1 MIKKIVI
8 AIVCLAVNSLY
19 AQDGTISPYSYFGI
33 GDQRALGTIENQMM
47 GGIGM
52 YSDSIHINLKNPA
65 SYSKLGIQAGENFG
79 ITTYSAGVSHK
90 ALRLKTYTEQQNSSV
105 TNLDYLSIGFSVR
118 KGWGIGFGVMPVS
131 SVGYNLVS
139 ESNNSNGVLV
149 TNQLNGE
156 GGLNR
161 VYISTGYQLI
171 NNLSLG
177 ITANFNF
184 GTLKYRRIQSVADVQ
199 FGTLDQR
206 NSRVNGMDFNYALN
220 YTPSINDKYT
230 FYSSLR
236 VNTQA
241 NLTSKNTKEV
251 GSFSLVTGK
260 NIEVLDVDLDAQNL
274 RNTDLKIPTT
284 TTLGI
289 GFGEERS
296 WFLGAEY
303 SFQGLSSFS
312 NVFLDAENIEYK
324 DASTIAFGGF
334 FVPNHN
340 SFDGYFKRITYR
352 AGLRLDQT
360 GMVINNK
367 DIKNFG
373 ITFGIG
379 LPLRNYSNLN
389 LGFEL
394 GRRGTSA
401 SDLVEESYFKVNVG
415 LSLNDLWFQK
425 RKIN

>member
-8 AIVCLAVNSLY
+8 AIVCLAVYSLH

-47 GGIGM
+47 GGVAM
-52 YSDSIHINLKNPA
+52 FSDSIHINLKNPA

-79 ITTYSAGVSHK
+79 ITTYAAGVSHK
-90 ALRLKTYTEQQNSSV
+90 ASRLKTYTEQQNSAV

-118 KGWGIGFGVMPVS
+118 KGWGVGFGVMPFS
-131 SVGYNLVS
+131 SIGYNLVS
-139 ESNNSNGVLV
+139 ESINGNGAAV
-149 TNQLNGE
+149 TNQLVGE

-161 VYISTGYQLI
+161 VYFSTGYQLT

-177 ITANFNF
+177 ISANFNF
-184 GTLKYRRIQSVADVQ
+184 GTLKYRRVQSVADVQ

-220 YTPSINDKYT
+220 YTPHINDTYT

-251 GSFSLVTGK
+251 GSFSLVTGQ
-260 NIEVLDVDLDAQNL
+260 NIEVLDVNLDAQNL
-274 RNTDLKIPTT
+274 RNTFLKIPTT
-284 TTLGI
+284 TTLGV
-289 GFGEERS
+289 GFGKERN

-312 NVFLDAENIEYK
+312 NVFLNVENLEYK

-334 FVPNHN
+334 FVPNHT

>member
-1 MIKKIVI
+1 MIKRIVI
-8 AIVCLAVNSLY
+8 AIVCLAFNSLH

-33 GDQRALGTIENQMM
+33 GDQRALGTMENQMM
-47 GGIGM
+47 GGVGM
-52 YSDSIHINLKNPA
+52 FSDSIHINLKNPA

-79 ITTYSAGVSHK
+79 ITTYAAGVSHK
-90 ALRLKTYTEQQNSSV
+90 GSRLKTYTDQQNSAV

-118 KGWGIGFGVMPVS
+118 KGWGIGFGIMPVS
-131 SVGYNLVS
+131 SVGYNFVA
-139 ESNNSNGVLV
+139 ETTNSNGAMV
-149 TNQLNGE
+149 TNRLDGE

-161 VYISTGYQLI
+161 VYFSTGYQLT
-171 NNLSLG
+171 NTLSLG

-184 GTLKYRRIQSVADVQ
+184 GTLKYRRVQSVADVQ

-220 YTPSINDKYT
+220 YTPKINEKYT
-230 FYSSLR
+230 LYSSLR

-241 NLTSKNTKEV
+241 NLTSKNAKAL
-251 GSFSLVTGK
+251 GSFSLGTGQ
-260 NIEVLDVDLDAQNL
+260 NIEVLDVNLDAQNL
-274 RNTDLKIPTT
+274 RNTFLKIPTT
-284 TTLGI
+284 TTVGL
-289 GFGEERS
+289 GFGQERI

-303 SFQGLSSFS
+303 SFQGFSSFS
-312 NVFLDAENIEYK
+312 NEFLDFENLVYN

-334 FVPNHN
+334 FVPKHT

-352 AGLRLDQT
+352 AGLHLDQT

-389 LGFEL
+389 IGFEL